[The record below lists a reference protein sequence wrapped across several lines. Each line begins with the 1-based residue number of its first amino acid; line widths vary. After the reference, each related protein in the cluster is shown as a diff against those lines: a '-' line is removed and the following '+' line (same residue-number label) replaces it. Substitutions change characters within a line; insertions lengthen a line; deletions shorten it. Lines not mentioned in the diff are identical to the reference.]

1 MDGTWEKEAARL
13 REELAGLLSTLKH
26 NREKVPLDV
35 LKTKY
40 KKGYDALCASISRSA
55 SDYAKQVALR
65 GIRIHRDCLEEA
77 ISIISGAIAESGILN
92 QLAAAAF
99 RHQDIAEFD
108 SLARALRE
116 KLLAELEPFYMR
128 HLGLYITQ
136 ECLENPDVAP
146 LLYCTA
152 NHCIWQD
159 GKWIPLELYEAAPAC
174 LQEKSA

>member
-1 MDGTWEKEAARL
+1 MNGTWEKEAARL
-13 REELAGLLSTLKH
+13 KGELARLLSTLKH

-35 LKTKY
+35 LRTKY
-40 KKGYDALCASISRSA
+40 KKGYDALRADISRCA
-55 SDYAKQVALR
+55 SDYAKLTVLH

-77 ISIISGAIAESGILN
+77 VPIINGTIAGSGILK
-92 QLAAAAF
+92 QLAEAAF
-99 RHQDIAEFD
+99 RHQDMEEFD
-108 SLARALRE
+108 SLANALRGRI
-116 KLLAELEPFYMR
+116 LADLEPFYMK

-146 LLYCTA
+146 LPYCAA

>member
-1 MDGTWEKEAARL
+1 MNGTQDKETSLL
-13 REELAGLLSTLKH
+13 REELAKLLTTLKH

-40 KKGYDALCASISRSA
+40 KKGYERLCADIKCMA
-55 SDYAKQVALR
+55 SDYAAKVVFN
-65 GIRIHRDCLEEA
+65 GIRIHKDYLDEA
-77 ISIISGAIAESGILN
+77 VPIINGAIAESGILR

-108 SLARALRE
+108 SLAGALRE
-116 KLLAELEPFYMR
+116 RILAELEPFYMR

-136 ECLENPDVAP
+136 ECLEDPDAAP

-159 GKWIPLELYEAAPAC
+159 GKWIPLELYEAGSTCP
-174 LQEKSA
+174 QEKSA